1 MNSSST
7 LPPLPMLLQLD
18 LEATT
23 VLEANRPQ
31 KPLKNCWAS
40 EAPQGA
46 LLHLAHWVGQ
56 WQHHN
61 LHPFPHPCNQSQ
73 ARTLHPSRALEAPVV
88 EGFFWLVAGSLE
100 LLWCGNP
107 PLHARF
113 CHTACMRA
121 CHAGTSVSGIR
132 TSDGPH
138 TREETGNFDK
148 TWIALAAFCCQ
159 CKRETQ
165 QMPKTQ
171 SQNDCESTPCIILTQ
186 QEDWR
191 TCPKNINSPEA
202 CCMSAPI
209 RIEEPSNPK
218 HDMSRILYTLPQD
231 GL

>member
-88 EGFFWLVAGSLE
+88 EGFLAGGRISTTALVRQSAAPCP
-100 LLWCGNP
+100 LLPHSMHACLPCGHEC
-107 PLHARF
+107 L
-113 CHTACMRA
+113 
-121 CHAGTSVSGIR
+121 
-132 TSDGPH
+132 
-138 TREETGNFDK
+138 GNSH
-148 TWIALAAFCCQ
+148 IGRPAHS
-159 CKRETQ
+159 RG
-165 QMPKTQ
+165 
-171 SQNDCESTPCIILTQ
+171 
-186 QEDWR
+186 DW
-191 TCPKNINSPEA
+191 
-202 CCMSAPI
+202 
-209 RIEEPSNPK
+209 
-218 HDMSRILYTLPQD
+218 
-231 GL
+231 